1 MIMLFRQFVGKFKI
15 YLLCF
20 LCCFSFAQVQ
30 VMAQVIPPTV
40 EGDRIGGNFE
50 KPPESLSRPKGAGSS
65 ASEAMISEEA
75 GRITFVFRGFNY
87 TGGQLPKFV
96 EERFWHIGV
105 GQAATI
111 RDVYVY
117 VNEITALYVSK
128 GYALS
133 FATLPKQKIKDG
145 IVEIHLTKGF
155 VERVEFVDKDVN
167 GNAVKMASK
176 IPKSKPL
183 KLRVLERSILLMND
197 IPGERY
203 TTVLSPSDNLDAAS
217 ILRVERRERKRWGI
231 EAEYNNSMPKTI
243 DRHLLGARGYLNGV
257 VTGVDQIMLSGWH
270 SVTSDAYLSV
280 AGGYSTAIGS
290 DGLKIG
296 LSGSYAN
303 IKPTDDFLTSLDYK
317 GKHTNAEVYMSYP
330 IIRARSENLSVR
342 LSASLSNSDADI
354 FSDADILS
362 DALTRDRLRTV
373 AGDVTYDFAD
383 RFGGVS
389 YMRLGMKLGL
399 NVFDA
404 EGNSRSN
411 GSTKYTLTTMDIQRN
426 QFLFNLM
433 GGGLN
438 VQLSGLAQMSI
449 GGHGLFSGAEC
460 AFGGARFGRAFDS
473 GVATGEKCFFGS
485 AQLNWNR
492 SIGSKIILGLHGYID
507 GGMVIQ
513 KGVLLAGELRN
524 VSVMTAGAGVNMG
537 VGNNLIA
544 VSIGFPLTS
553 SWEIDGK
560 EDYRLRTSLK
570 VQF

>member
-1 MIMLFRQFVGKFKI
+1 
-15 YLLCF
+15 
-20 LCCFSFAQVQ
+20 
-30 VMAQVIPPTV
+30 MAQVIPLPEDIPPTV

-65 ASEAMISEEA
+65 ASEAMIPGEAEE
-75 GRITFVFRGFNY
+75 ITFVFRGFNY
-87 TGGQLPKFV
+87 TGGRLPKSV
-96 EERFWHIGV
+96 EERLWYMAPKSVEERLWHIDV
-105 GQAATI
+105 GEEATI

-133 FATLPKQKIKDG
+133 FATLPEQHIKDG

-176 IPKSKPL
+176 IPKSRPL
-183 KLRVLERSILLMND
+183 TLRVLERGILLMND

-231 EAEYNNSMPKTI
+231 EAEYNNSMPKSI
-243 DRHLLGARGYLNGV
+243 DRHLFGARGYLNGV

-303 IKPTDDFLTSLDYK
+303 IKPTDDYLTALDYV

-354 FSDADILS
+354 AFDLLS

-389 YMRLGMKLGL
+389 YMRLGMKRGL
-399 NVFDA
+399 SVFDA
-404 EGNSRSN
+404 KGNSRSHGRTN
-411 GSTKYTLTTMDIQRN
+411 YTLTTMDIQRN
-426 QFLFNLM
+426 QSLFNLM

-438 VQLSGLAQMSI
+438 VQLSGFAQISI
-449 GGHGLFSGAEC
+449 GDHGLFSGAEC
-460 AFGGARFGRAFDS
+460 AFGGARFGRGFDS
-473 GVATGEKCFFGS
+473 GVATGESCFFGS
-485 AQLNWNR
+485 AQLNWSR
-492 SIGSKIILGLHGYID
+492 AIGSKIILGLHGYID
-507 GGMVIQ
+507 GGMVVQ

-524 VSVMTAGAGVNMG
+524 ASVTTAGAGVNAR

-553 SWEIDGK
+553 SWEIAGQ